1 MSPASPATEVMEDS
15 SLNAFRLGT
24 LSDSLQSRIFS
35 VLLKEQPDIAN
46 ELQTVISL
54 SKFLTYQMEKLNVRN
69 DFQLF
74 FVSKCNFFF

>member
-1 MSPASPATEVMEDS
+1 MSSEATEDA

-35 VLLKEQPDIAN
+35 ILLKEQPDKAN

-54 SKFLTYQMEKLNVRN
+54 SKFLTYQMEILNVRKVIFN
-69 DFQLF
+69 CVCLD
-74 FVSKCNFFF
+74 V